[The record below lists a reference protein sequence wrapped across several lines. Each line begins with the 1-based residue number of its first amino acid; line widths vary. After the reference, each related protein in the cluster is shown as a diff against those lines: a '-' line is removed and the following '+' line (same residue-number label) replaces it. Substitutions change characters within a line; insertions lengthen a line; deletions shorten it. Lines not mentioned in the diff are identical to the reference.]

1 MEDITITDSVWF
13 RKKKFQEKMKD
24 IEEVI
29 SGRNASIR
37 PFVTDDT
44 GRFHYKGHEHICK
57 SEASLDWKY
66 R

>member
-24 IEEVI
+24 LEEVI
-29 SGRNASIR
+29 SGRNASIL

-44 GRFHYKGHEHICK
+44 GRFH
-57 SEASLDWKY
+57 
-66 R
+66 